1 MNLEEIKRIIV
12 DQGEEMN
19 EIFERERIIERDIPR
34 DELMKFIEH
43 SNILA
48 ILGVRRSGKSIFSHL
63 LLQDKKFG
71 YVNFDDERFAGLE
84 AENLNNVLQAF
95 YELYGTD
102 LEYLIL
108 DEIQNIPGWELF
120 ANRMRRTKK
129 VIITGSNAR
138 LLSGEL
144 ATHLTGRYIDFVLY
158 PFSFPEY
165 LEMKNFKL
173 KKESVYSTKKIAE
186 LKKALEDY
194 ISTGGFPESYKFGRP
209 ILRNIYEDIIYKD
222 ILLRYR
228 IRNRKTFSEMTKYLL
243 SQFSSEITYTKLKNI
258 MTIKNVH
265 TVKNYVDYISRSY
278 LLFILERYSPKLKKQ
293 IIAPKKVYCIDT
305 GLINSIAFMA
315 SENKGRLMENVVAVE
330 LMRRKSYRHHDME
343 IYYWKDHQHRE
354 VDFVLKRGRKIERLV
369 QVTNLSGKDEL
380 KRREIN
386 SLVRAS
392 HELKCKNLLIITWDY
407 EDKLEAD
414 GRTISCIPLWKWL
427 VSDKIT
433 E

>member
-1 MNLEEIKRIIV
+1 
-12 DQGEEMN
+12 
-19 EIFERERIIERDIPR
+19 
-34 DELMKFIEH
+34 
-43 SNILA
+43 
-48 ILGVRRSGKSIFSHL
+48 
-63 LLQDKKFG
+63 
-71 YVNFDDERFAGLE
+71 
-84 AENLNNVLQAF
+84 VLQAF

-209 ILRNIYEDIIYKD
+209 ILRNIYEDILYKD

-265 TVKNYVDYISRSY
+265 TVKNYVDYISQSY
-278 LLFILERYSPKLKKQ
+278 LLFIIERYSPKLKKQ

-330 LMRRKSYRHHDME
+330 LMRRKSYQHHDME

-354 VDFVLKRGRKIERLV
+354 VDFVLKRGRKIEQLV
-369 QVTNLSGKDEL
+369 QVTNSSGKDEL

-414 GRTISCIPLWKWL
+414 GRTISCMPLWKWL